1 MTFVRA
7 AVFGRL
13 REAMRAEVRAVA
25 GGLRRA
31 VVATGREVQSELRAQ
46 AWSAGFR
53 DGGRSIANAWR
64 LNLYPAGEVAPTTF
78 KPAALVWSRMPTVVT
93 AFDRGAT
100 IVARGRTYMA
110 IPTGYNSI
118 GGRRSGRRDGLRI
131 TPAQMIQAGRRGE
144 AFVLP
149 SRSRPG
155 TALWCLRVAAATG
168 TSRRTRN
175 RLRLFVGTGTE
186 VLTGH
191 RKGQAQRRQEVL
203 AQGFVPMFLLLKR
216 VSLRKR
222 LDVAGVRRR
231 VPGLLARNTILE
243 LRGREASR

>member
-1 MTFVRA
+1 MSFVRA

-13 REAMRAEVRAVA
+13 KPAMQAEVRVVA
-25 GGLRRA
+25 GALRRA
-31 VVATGREVQSELRAQ
+31 VAATGGEVQSELRAQ
-46 AWSAGFR
+46 ARSAGFK

-64 LNLYPAGEVAPTTF
+64 LNLYPAGGVAPTTF
-78 KPAALVWSRMPTVVT
+78 KPAALVWSRMPDVVT
-93 AFDRGAT
+93 TFDRGAT
-100 IVARGRTYMA
+100 ISARGQTYLA
-110 IPTGYNSI
+110 IPTGYNAV
-118 GGRRSGRRDGLRI
+118 GGRRSGRRGGVRV
-131 TPAQMIQAGRRGE
+131 TPAQMMQAGRRGE

-149 SRSRPG
+149 SKSRPG

-175 RLRLFVGTGTE
+175 RLRLFVGSGTE

-191 RKGQAQRRQEVL
+191 RKGQAQRRQDVL

-222 LDVAGVRRR
+222 LDVASVRSR
-231 VPGLLARNTILE
+231 VPGWFARNAIAE
-243 LRGREASR
+243 LRGVKS

>member
-1 MTFVRA
+1 MSFVRA

-13 REAMRAEVRAVA
+13 REAMQAEVRAVA

-31 VVATGREVQSELRAQ
+31 VTATGREVQSELRAQ
-46 AWSAGFR
+46 ARSAGFK

-64 LNLYPAGEVAPTTF
+64 LNLYPAAGTAPTTF

-118 GGRRSGRRDGLRI
+118 GGRRSGRRGGLRV

-175 RLRLFVGTGTE
+175 RPRLFVGSGTE

-191 RKGQAQRRQEVL
+191 RKGQAQRRQEIL
-203 AQGFVPMFLLLKR
+203 AQGFVPMFFLMR
-216 VSLRKR
+216 QVSLRKR
-222 LDVAGVRRR
+222 LNIEQVRAMAQRWFAANAVR
-231 VPGLLARNTILE
+231 E
-243 LRGREASR
+243 LGR

>member
-1 MTFVRA
+1 MSFVRA

-13 REAMRAEVRAVA
+13 KPAMQAEVRAVA
-25 GGLRRA
+25 GALRRA
-31 VVATGREVQSELRAQ
+31 VAATGGEVQSELRAQ
-46 AWSAGFR
+46 ARSAGFK

-64 LNLYPAGEVAPTTF
+64 LNLYPAGGVAPTTF
-78 KPAALVWSRMPTVVT
+78 KPAALVWSRMPNVVT

-110 IPTGYNSI
+110 IPTGYNAI
-118 GGRRSGRRDGLRI
+118 GGRRSGRRAGMRI
-131 TPAQMIQAGRRGE
+131 TPAQMIQAGQRGE

-149 SRSRPG
+149 SKSRPG
-155 TALWCLRVAAATG
+155 VSLWCLRVAAATG

-175 RLRLFVGTGTE
+175 RLRLFVGSGTE

-191 RKGQAQRRQEVL
+191 RKGQTQRRQEVL

-216 VSLRKR
+216 VTMRKR
-222 LDVAGVRRR
+222 LDVGGVRSR
-231 VPGLLARNTILE
+231 VPGWFVRNAIAE
-243 LRGREASR
+243 LRGVKA

>member
-1 MTFVRA
+1 MFVRA
-7 AVFGRL
+7 AAFGRL
-13 REAMRAEVRAVA
+13 REAMQAEVRAVA

-31 VVATGREVQSELRAQ
+31 VAATGREVQSELRAQ
-46 AWSAGFR
+46 ARSAGFK

-64 LNLYPAGEVAPTTF
+64 LNLYPSAGTAPTTF

-110 IPTGYNSI
+110 IPTGYNAI
-118 GGRRSGRRDGLRI
+118 GGRRSGRRGGLRI

-155 TALWCLRVAAATG
+155 TTLWCLRVATATG

-175 RLRLFVGTGTE
+175 RLRLFVGNGTE

-191 RKGQAQRRQEVL
+191 RKGQAQRRQEIV
-203 AQGFVPMFLLLKR
+203 AQGFVPMFFLMR
-216 VSLRKR
+216 QVNLRKR
-222 LDVAGVRRR
+222 LNIEQVRAMAPRWFAANAVR
-231 VPGLLARNTILE
+231 E
-243 LRGREASR
+243 LGR